1 MSGPRMWPAAL
12 PQAVIADRYRAA
24 EVKVWRRLRDALSAE
39 WTVFYSR
46 PWLGVTRTGGERDGE
61 CDFIVAHAKRGFL
74 AIEVKGGGI
83 SYDPATDDWIS
94 RDRDG
99 VRHRISNPIEQAKKA
114 KYELDRRLKAS
125 RGFPSS
131 RNYRMRHGVIFPD
144 AESPPGNL
152 GMDKPREL
160 FCCHDDLPNIARWV
174 DQRMAGGDEEDFGRD
189 GVVELE
195 RMLAL
200 PFRLRAPLAS
210 SLSDDDQM
218 IDSLTPQQFH
228 ILDAIQALPRV
239 AVGGGAG
246 AGKTVVAM
254 EDAARSVQ
262 AGLTTLLTCV
272 SEPLAVAIAE
282 RMQGS
287 GVVVESFDR
296 LCSRVAGKPF
306 TEASGPQLLHDAM
319 LSDPSL
325 RFDAIIVDEAQDFRS
340 HWWIALEA
348 ALRDVRLS
356 RIHAYYDSNQSV
368 YGDLSGE
375 LAGFQMAP
383 IALTRNLRNTRTI
396 HAAASQFYEGLP
408 VTADGPQGES
418 IQWIKERDAVGA
430 AIEEARRLL
439 VQERVAPCDLAVL
452 TVTDAAVE
460 AVRSALPRSAADV
473 VAVATIAGF
482 KGLDRRAVVVA
493 AEPAIADD
501 RSLAYVGLSRARTHL
516 SVAGPSEILEWL
528 RSVA

>member
-1 MSGPRMWPAAL
+1 MSGPRMFPAVL
-12 PQAVIADRYRAA
+12 PQAVTSDRYRAA
-24 EVKVWRRLRDALSAE
+24 EVKVWRRLREALSPE

-61 CDFIVAHAKRGFL
+61 CDFVVAHPKRGFL

-83 SYDPATDDWIS
+83 SYDPSTDDWIS

-99 VRHRISNPIEQAKKA
+99 VRHRISNPVEQAKKA
-114 KYELDRRLKAS
+114 KYELDRRLKSS
-125 RGFPSS
+125 RGFPSN

-152 GMDKPREL
+152 GVDKPRDL
-160 FCCHDDLPNIARWV
+160 FCCHDDLSRIAQWV
-174 DQRMAGGDEEDFGRD
+174 EQRMAGGDEEDFGKD
-189 GVVELE
+189 GVLTLE
-195 RMLAL
+195 RLLAH
-200 PFRLRAPLAS
+200 PFTLRAPLAS
-210 SLSDDDQM
+210 SLSDDDHL
-218 IDSLTPQQFH
+218 IDTLTPQQFH

-254 EDAARSVQ
+254 EDAARSSQ
-262 AGLTTLLTCV
+262 EDRKTLLTCV
-272 SEPLAVAIAE
+272 SEPLAAALAGKME
-282 RMQGS
+282 GS
-287 GVVVESFDR
+287 GVIVESFAA
-296 LCSRVAGKPF
+296 LCSRVSGKPF
-306 TEASGPQLLHDAM
+306 NEADGPQQLHDAM
-319 LSDPSL
+319 LSNPDL

-408 VTADGPQGES
+408 VTADGPEGES
-418 IQWIKERDAVGA
+418 IQWIEEADAVGA

-439 VQERVAPCDLAVL
+439 VQERVSPTDLAVL
-452 TVTDAAVE
+452 AVTEAAVKTI
-460 AVRSALPRSAADV
+460 RSALPRSAGDA
-473 VAVATIAGF
+473 VAVATIVDF
-482 KGLDRRAVVVA
+482 KGLDRRAVVLA
-493 AEPAIADD
+493 AEAGLADD
-501 RSLAYVGLSRARTHL
+501 QAQAYVGLSRARTHL
-516 SVAGPSEILEWL
+516 SVAGSPEVVAWL
-528 RSVA
+528 RSIE